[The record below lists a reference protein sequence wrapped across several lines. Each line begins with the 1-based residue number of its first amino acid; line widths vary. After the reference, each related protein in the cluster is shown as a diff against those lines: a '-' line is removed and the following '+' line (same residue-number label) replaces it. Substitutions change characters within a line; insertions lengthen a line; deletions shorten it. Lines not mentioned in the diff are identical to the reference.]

1 MNSNNNMI
9 ELQMELPIE
18 HEKKYSASLMNTS
31 NPGEIPGGYADLPGR
46 RFKNCGPGIECS
58 ARKGMSDTASGALTP
73 RK

>member
-18 HEKKYSASLMNTS
+18 HEKKVFGQFDEHIKILERSLAVTLIS
-31 NPGEIPGGYADLPGR
+31 RR

>member
-18 HEKKYSASLMNTS
+18 HQ

>member
-18 HEKKYSASLMNTS
+18 HEKKVFGQFDEHIKILERSLAVTLIS
-31 NPGEIPGGYADLPGR
+31 R
-46 RFKNCGPGIECS
+46 RFKNCRPGIECS